1 MTVNFAP
8 GDLVR
13 ARGREWVALPSPQD
27 GILALRPLSGSEND
41 TVILDP
47 RLEFLPVQPARFDLP
62 ADATTTVQAKA
73 ALLSDAMRLTLRR
86 GAGPFRS
93 AAHLA
98 FEPRTY
104 QLVPLLMA
112 LRLPVPRL
120 LIADDVGIGKTI
132 EAGLILRELMDRG
145 EVDAFSVLC
154 PPHLVEQWVGEL
166 KARFGIDAV
175 PVTSGTASRLER
187 GLPLTQTLFDAY
199 PFTVVSLDYIKTERR
214 REGFAR
220 TCPDFVIVDE
230 AHACVGTHQGRQQRF
245 ELLSGLARNPE
256 RRMILLTATP
266 HSGDEE
272 AFARLLSLIEPSF
285 ASMSFEDPRYR
296 ERLARH
302 FVQRRRIDLK
312 EGDWSEDRTFPQHQ
326 AYEHREGE
334 LGFPFRLSPD
344 HLSFHEAVIDYC
356 LGVASRA
363 GTGQRER
370 RLAFWGTLALMRC
383 VGSSPA
389 AALSALRNRMSNES
403 DRLEPQIYDDDG
415 DDEDAVDLEPGTTF
429 DADPELLALVKRAEE
444 LVGKPDPKLA
454 ALVDALT
461 PLVKKGANPV
471 VFCRYLATAEH
482 VRDGLRKAFPKL
494 TIEAVTGVLTP
505 DERRDRVADMAPVD
519 EEKPI
524 QRILVAT
531 DCLSEGIN
539 LQLLFDTVVHYD
551 LSWNPTRHQQR
562 EGRVDRFGQPAELV
576 RSIMMFSPDSAI
588 DGAVLEVIIRKA
600 EEIRKA
606 TGVTVPLPEERGPV
620 TDALMASMMLRR
632 GVSPQLMLDL
642 RFDDGAR
649 IMEARWRDAAEN
661 EKKSRARFAQNA
673 MKPQEVAPEWEKV
686 RTLLGSPTD
695 AKLFV
700 ERAMSRFGVP
710 LESRKTVMLAH
721 VDALDVGLRERLA
734 DHNLTG
740 SVRLATTEPAPSG
753 TALLT
758 RTHPLTASLA
768 EALVEASLDPEALSG
783 LGIGRVGAW
792 PTMAVQQI
800 TRVLLLRIRFKLTV
814 HARKERLLL
823 AEEAALVAIQGGRIV
838 AIGEGAR
845 ELLNAPAIADLAPV
859 ARDRFVAR
867 AKDDLPGL
875 LEGPIAE
882 FGRSH
887 AQQLMNDHAR
897 LRAASGSASRV
908 TVEAVLPP
916 DVIGLFVLMPGEA

>member
-27 GILALRPLSGSEND
+27 GILALRPLSGSESA

-47 RLEFLPVQPARFDLP
+47 TLEILPVEPARFDLP
-62 ADATTTVQAKA
+62 TDATTTVQAKA
-73 ALLSDAMRLTLRR
+73 ALLADAMRLTLRR

-93 AAHLA
+93 AAQLA

-112 LRLPVPRL
+112 LRLSVPRL

-166 KARFGIDAV
+166 KSRFGIDAV
-175 PVTSGTASRLER
+175 AVTSGTASRLER
-187 GLPLTQTLFDAY
+187 GLPLAQTLFNAY
-199 PFTVVSLDYIKTERR
+199 PYTVVSLDYIKAEKR

-220 TCPDFVIVDE
+220 ACPDFVIVDE

-245 ELLSGLARNPE
+245 ELLSGLARDLD

-285 ASMSFEDPRYR
+285 ASMSFEDARFR

-302 FVQRRRIDLK
+302 FVQRRRIDLVSG
-312 EGDWSEDRTFPQHQ
+312 EWHENRAFPKH
-326 AYEHREGE
+326 ETTE
-334 LGFPFRLSPD
+334 FPYRLSRA
-344 HLSFHEAVIDYC
+344 HLEFQEAVLDYC
-356 LGVASRA
+356 FGIVSRA
-363 GTGQRER
+363 AGGQRER

-389 AALSALRNRMSNES
+389 AGLSALRNRIANET
-403 DRLEPQIYDDDG
+403 DRLEPQIYDEDG

-429 DADPELLALVKRAEE
+429 EADPELLVLVSRAEALMAE
-444 LVGKPDPKLA
+444 PDPKLA

-494 TIEAVTGVLTP
+494 TIESVTGVLTP
-505 DERRDRVADMAPVD
+505 DERRDRVADMAPAD
-519 EEKPI
+519 DDKQG
-524 QRILVAT
+524 QRLLVAT

-539 LQLLFDTVVHYD
+539 LQQLFDAVVHYD

-562 EGRVDRFGQPAELV
+562 EGRVDRFGQPAEVV

-588 DGAVLEVIIRKA
+588 DGAVLDVILRKA
-600 EEIRKA
+600 EEILKA
-606 TGVTVPLPEERGPV
+606 TGVTVPLPDERGPV

-632 GVSPQLMLDL
+632 GVPRQMTLDL
-642 RFDDGAR
+642 RLDDGTSA
-649 IMEARWRDAAEN
+649 MEARWRDAEEN
-661 EKKSRARFAQNA
+661 EKRSRARFAQNA

-686 RTLLGSPTD
+686 RALLGSPAD
-695 AKLFV
+695 ARMFV
-700 ERAMSRFGVP
+700 EHAMARFGVP
-710 LESRKTVMLAH
+710 LEVRKTVLLAH
-721 VDALDVGLRERLA
+721 LGALDAGLRDRLA
-734 DHNLTG
+734 GVDLTG
-740 SVRLATTEPAPSG
+740 SVRLATAEPAPSG

-758 RTHPLTASLA
+758 RTHPLTATLA
-768 EALVEASLDPEALSG
+768 EALVEASLDPESLSG

-792 PTMAVQQI
+792 PSLAVQQL
-800 TRVLLLRIRFKLTV
+800 TRVALLRVRFKLTV

-823 AEEAALVAIQGGRIV
+823 AEEAALVAIQGNRIV
-838 AIGEGAR
+838 AAGEAAR
-845 ELLNAPAIADLAPV
+845 DLLNASATADLAPV
-859 ARDRFVAR
+859 ARDRFI
-867 AKDDLPGL
+867 AKAKEDLPVL
-875 LEGPIAE
+875 LAGPIAN
-882 FGRSH
+882 FVRSR
-887 AQQLMNDHAR
+887 AQELMADHAR

-908 TVEAVLPP
+908 TVEAVQPP
-916 DVIGLFVLMPGEA
+916 DVIGLFALIPGEA

>member
-1 MTVNFAP
+1 MTMSFAP

-13 ARGREWVALPSPQD
+13 ARGREWVALPSLQD
-27 GILALRPLSGSEND
+27 GILALRPLSGGEND

-47 RLEFLPVQPARFDLP
+47 ALELLPVEPARFDLP
-62 ADATTTVQAKA
+62 ADAAATVQAKA
-73 ALLSDAMRLTLRR
+73 ALLADAMRLTLRR

-93 AAHLA
+93 AAQLA

-166 KARFGIDAV
+166 KDRFGIEAV
-175 PVTSGTASRLER
+175 AVTSGTASRLER
-187 GLPLTQTLFDAY
+187 GLPLTQSLFDAY
-199 PFTVVSLDYIKTERR
+199 PFTVVSLDYIKAEKR

-230 AHACVGTHQGRQQRF
+230 AHSCVGTHKGRQQRF
-245 ELLSGLARNPE
+245 ELLSGLALNPD

-272 AFARLLSLIEPSF
+272 AFSRLLSLIEPSF
-285 ASMSFEDPRYR
+285 AAANFDDARYR

-302 FVQRRRIDLK
+302 YVQRRRIDLTS
-312 EGDWSEDRTFPQHQ
+312 GDWDEDRAFPKHDTT
-326 AYEHREGE
+326 E
-334 LGFPFRLSPD
+334 FPYRLSKA
-344 HLSFHEAVIDYC
+344 HLEFQEAALDYC
-356 LGVASRA
+356 LGIVSRA
-363 GTGQRER
+363 GSGQRER

-389 AALSALRNRMSNES
+389 AALSALRNRIANES
-403 DRLEPQIYDDDG
+403 DRLEPQIYDEDG
-415 DDEDAVDLEPGTTF
+415 DDEDAVDLEPGTAF
-429 DADPELLALVKRAEE
+429 EIDPELRSLVTRAEKLADE
-444 LVGKPDPKLA
+444 ADPKLT
-454 ALVDALT
+454 ALVDTLT
-461 PLVKKGANPV
+461 PLIKKGANPV

-482 VRDGLRKAFPKL
+482 VRNGLRKAFPKL
-494 TIEAVTGVLTP
+494 MIEAVTGVLTP
-505 DERRDRVADMAPVD
+505 DERRDRVADMAPADD
-519 EEKPI
+519 EKQVP
-524 QRILVAT
+524 RILVAT

-539 LQLLFDTVVHYD
+539 LQQLFDTVVHYD

-588 DGAVLEVIIRKA
+588 DGAVLDVILRKANKIRKT
-600 EEIRKA
+600 
-606 TGVTVPLPEERGPV
+606 TGVTVPLPDERGPV

-632 GVSPQLMLDL
+632 GTHQQLSLDL
-642 RFDDGAR
+642 RLDDGTRA
-649 IMEARWRDAAEN
+649 MEASWRDAEEN

-673 MKPQEVAPEWEKV
+673 MKPQEIAPEWQKV
-686 RTLLGSPTD
+686 RTLLGSPAD
-695 AKLFV
+695 ARQFV
-700 ERAMSRFGVP
+700 ERAMARFGVP
-710 LESRKTVMLAH
+710 LEARKTVLLAH
-721 VDALDVGLRERLA
+721 VDALEAGLRGRLA
-734 DHNLTG
+734 EHALNG
-740 SVRLATTEPAPSG
+740 SVRLATAEPAPSG

-758 RTHPLTASLA
+758 RTHPLTATLA
-768 EALVEASLDPEALSG
+768 EALVEASLDPEALAG

-792 PTMAVQQI
+792 PTAAARQV
-800 TRVLLLRIRFKLTV
+800 TRVALLRIRFKLTV

-823 AEEAALVAIQGGRIV
+823 AEEAALVAIQGGQIV
-838 AIGEGAR
+838 AAGEAAR
-845 ELLNAPAIADLAPV
+845 ELLNAPATADLAPI
-859 ARDRFVAR
+859 ARDRFIVG
-867 AKDDLPGL
+867 AKEELPSL
-875 LEGPIAE
+875 LKGPIADFVHSRAE
-882 FGRSH
+882 E
-887 AQQLMNDHAR
+887 LMADHAR
-897 LRAASGSASRV
+897 LRAASGTASRV

-916 DVIGLFVLMPGEA
+916 DVIGLFALMPGEV

>member
-1 MTVNFAP
+1 MTASFTP

-13 ARGREWVALPSPQD
+13 ARGREWVALPSPRE
-27 GILALRPLSGSEND
+27 GILALRPLTGSEND
-41 TVILDP
+41 IVILDP
-47 RLEFLPVQPARFDLP
+47 KLETLPVVTARFDLP
-62 ADATTTVQAKA
+62 ADAGPTVQSKA
-73 ALLSDAMRLTLRR
+73 ALLADAMRLTLRR

-93 AAHLA
+93 AAQLS

-112 LRLPVPRL
+112 LRLQVPRL

-166 KARFGIDAV
+166 KSRFGIEAV
-175 PVTSGTASRLER
+175 AVTSGSAARLER
-187 GLPLTQTLFDAY
+187 GLPLAQTLFDAY
-199 PFTVVSLDYIKTERR
+199 PYSVVSLDYIKAEKR

-220 TCPDFVIVDE
+220 ACPDFVIVDE
-230 AHACVGTHQGRQQRF
+230 AHACVGTHKGRQQRF
-245 ELLSGLARNPE
+245 ELLSGLARDPE
-256 RRMILLTATP
+256 RRMIFLTATP

-272 AFARLLSLIEPSF
+272 AFARLLSLIETSF
-285 ASMSFEDPRYR
+285 GSINFDDARYR

-302 FVQRRRIDLK
+302 FVQRQRIDLVSG
-312 EGDWSEDRTFPQHQ
+312 EWDEDRAFPKH
-326 AYEHREGE
+326 ETTE
-334 LGFPFRLSPD
+334 FPYRLSKA
-344 HLSFHEAVIDYC
+344 HLDFQEAVLDYC
-356 LGVASRA
+356 FGVVSRA
-363 GTGQRER
+363 GTDQRER

-389 AALSALRNRMSNES
+389 AALSALRNRVANES
-403 DRLEPQIYDDDG
+403 DRLEPQIYDEDS
-415 DDEDAVDLEPGTTF
+415 DDEDAVDIEPSTGFET
-429 DADPELLALVKRAEE
+429 DPALLALVNQAEE
-444 LVGKPDPKLA
+444 LIHKPDPKLA
-454 ALVDALT
+454 ALIDALT
-461 PLVKKGANPV
+461 PLISKGANPV

-482 VRDGLRKAFPKL
+482 VRDCLRKAFPKL
-494 TIEAVTGVLTP
+494 VVEAVTGVLTP
-505 DERRDRVADMAPVD
+505 DERRDRVAEMATTD
-519 EEKPI
+519 DQKES

-539 LQLLFDTVVHYD
+539 LQQLFDTVVHYD

-588 DGAVLEVIIRKA
+588 DGAVLEVILRKA

-606 TGVTVPLPEERGPV
+606 TGVTVPLPDERGPV

-632 GVSPQLMLDL
+632 GGSRQLALDL
-642 RFDDGAR
+642 RLDDGTKA
-649 IMEARWRDAAEN
+649 MEARWRDVSES

-673 MKPQEVAPEWEKV
+673 MKPQEVAPEWERV
-686 RTLLGSPTD
+686 RTLLGSPDD
-695 AKLFV
+695 ARVFI

-710 LESRKTVMLAH
+710 LEPRKSLLIAH
-721 VDALDVGLRERLA
+721 VHALETGLKERLA
-734 DHNLTG
+734 RQNLTG
-740 SVRLATTEPAPSG
+740 SVRLAMAEPAPSG

-758 RTHPLTASLA
+758 RTHPLTATLA

-792 PTMAVQQI
+792 PTTAVQQM
-800 TRVLLLRIRFKLTV
+800 TRLALLRIRFKLTV

-823 AEEAALVAIQGGRIV
+823 AEEAALVAMQGGKIV
-838 AIGEGAR
+838 ASSEAAR
-845 ELLNAPAIADLAPV
+845 ALLNTPATADLAPS
-859 ARDRFVAR
+859 ARDRFISK
-867 AKDDLPGL
+867 AKEDLADL
-875 LEGPIAE
+875 LAGSLAE
-882 FGRSH
+882 FVRSR
-887 AQQLMNDHAR
+887 AAELMQDHAR
-897 LRAASGSASRV
+897 LRAAAGSASRV

-916 DVIGLFVLMPGEA
+916 DVIGLFVLMPSEV

>member
-1 MTVNFAP
+1 MTMSFAP

-13 ARGREWVALPSPQD
+13 ARGREWVALPSLQD
-27 GILALRPLSGSEND
+27 GILALRPLSGGEND

-47 RLEFLPVQPARFDLP
+47 ALELLPVEPARFDLP
-62 ADATTTVQAKA
+62 ADAAATVQAKA
-73 ALLSDAMRLTLRR
+73 ALLADAMRLTLRR

-93 AAHLA
+93 AAQLA

-166 KARFGIDAV
+166 KDRFGIEAV
-175 PVTSGTASRLER
+175 AVTSGTASRLER
-187 GLPLTQTLFDAY
+187 GLPLTQSLFDAY
-199 PFTVVSLDYIKTERR
+199 PFTVVSLDYIKAEKR

-230 AHACVGTHQGRQQRF
+230 AHSCVGTHKGRQQRF
-245 ELLSGLARNPE
+245 ELLSGLALNPD

-272 AFARLLSLIEPSF
+272 AFSRLLSLIEPSF
-285 ASMSFEDPRYR
+285 AAANFDDARYR

-302 FVQRRRIDLK
+302 YVQRRRIDLTS
-312 EGDWSEDRTFPQHQ
+312 GDWDEDRAFPKHDTT
-326 AYEHREGE
+326 E
-334 LGFPFRLSPD
+334 FPYRLSKA
-344 HLSFHEAVIDYC
+344 HLEFQEAALDYC
-356 LGVASRA
+356 LGIVSRA
-363 GTGQRER
+363 GSGQRER

-389 AALSALRNRMSNES
+389 AALSALRNRVANES
-403 DRLEPQIYDDDG
+403 DRLEPQIFDEDG
-415 DDEDAVDLEPGTTF
+415 DEEDAVDLEPGTAF
-429 DADPELLALVKRAEE
+429 QIDPELRSLVTRAEN
-444 LVGKPDPKLA
+444 LVHEADPKLT

-461 PLVKKGANPV
+461 PLIKKGANPV

-482 VRDGLRKAFPKL
+482 VRNGLRKAFPKL
-494 TIEAVTGVLTP
+494 MIEAVTGVLTP
-505 DERRDRVADMAPVD
+505 DERRDRVADMTPAD
-519 EEKPI
+519 EEKQVP
-524 QRILVAT
+524 RILVAT

-539 LQLLFDTVVHYD
+539 LQQLFDAVVHYD

-588 DGAVLEVIIRKA
+588 DGAVLDVILRKANKIRKT
-600 EEIRKA
+600 
-606 TGVTVPLPEERGPV
+606 TGVTVPLPDERGPV

-632 GVSPQLMLDL
+632 GTHQQLSLDL
-642 RFDDGAR
+642 RLDDGTRA
-649 IMEARWRDAAEN
+649 MEASWRDAEEN

-673 MKPQEVAPEWEKV
+673 MKPQEIAPEWQKV
-686 RTLLGSPTD
+686 RTLLGSPSD
-695 AKLFV
+695 ARQFV
-700 ERAMSRFGVP
+700 ERAMARFGVP
-710 LESRKTVMLAH
+710 LEARKTVLLAH
-721 VDALDVGLRERLA
+721 VDALEAGLRGRLA
-734 DHNLTG
+734 EHALNG
-740 SVRLATTEPAPSG
+740 SVRLATAEPAPSG

-758 RTHPLTASLA
+758 RTHPLTATLA
-768 EALVEASLDPEALSG
+768 EALVEASLDPEALAG

-792 PTMAVQQI
+792 PTVAVRQV
-800 TRVLLLRIRFKLTV
+800 TRVALLRIRFKLTV

-823 AEEAALVAIQGGRIV
+823 AEEAALVAIQGGQIV
-838 AIGEGAR
+838 VAGEAAR
-845 ELLNAPAIADLAPV
+845 ELLNAPATADLAPA
-859 ARDRFVAR
+859 ARDRFIVG
-867 AKDDLPGL
+867 AKEELPSL
-875 LEGPIAE
+875 LKGPIADFVHSRAE
-882 FGRSH
+882 E
-887 AQQLMNDHAR
+887 LMADHAR
-897 LRAASGSASRV
+897 LRAASGTASRV

-916 DVIGLFVLMPGEA
+916 DVIGLFALMPGEV

>member
-27 GILALRPLSGSEND
+27 GILALRPLSGGEND

-47 RLEFLPVQPARFDLP
+47 ALELLPVEPARFDLP
-62 ADATTTVQAKA
+62 ADAAATVQAKA
-73 ALLSDAMRLTLRR
+73 ALLADAMRLTLRR

-93 AAHLA
+93 AAQLA

-145 EVDAFSVLC
+145 EVDAFAVLC

-166 KARFGIDAV
+166 KERFGIDAV
-175 PVTSGTASRLER
+175 AVTSGTASRLER
-187 GLPLTQTLFDAY
+187 GLPLTQSLFDAY
-199 PFTVVSLDYIKTERR
+199 PFTVVSLDYIKAEKR

-230 AHACVGTHQGRQQRF
+230 AHACVGTHKGRQQRF
-245 ELLSGLARNPE
+245 ELLSGLALNPD

-285 ASMSFEDPRYR
+285 ASANFDDARYR
-296 ERLARH
+296 ERLARQY
-302 FVQRRRIDLK
+302 VQRRRIDLTS
-312 EGDWSEDRTFPQHQ
+312 GDWDEDRAFPKHDTT
-326 AYEHREGE
+326 E
-334 LGFPFRLSPD
+334 FPYRLSKA
-344 HLSFHEAVIDYC
+344 HLEFQETALDYC
-356 LGVASRA
+356 LGIVSRA
-363 GTGQRER
+363 GSGQRER

-389 AALSALRNRMSNES
+389 AALSALRNRVANES
-403 DRLEPQIYDDDG
+403 DRLEPQIYDEDG
-415 DDEDAVDLEPGTTF
+415 DDEDAVDLEPGTAF
-429 DADPELLALVKRAEE
+429 EIDPELRALVTRAEE
-444 LVGKPDPKLA
+444 LVGETDPKLT

-461 PLVKKGANPV
+461 PLIKKGANPV

-482 VRDGLRKAFPKL
+482 VRDKLRKAFPKL
-494 TIEAVTGVLTP
+494 MIEAVTGVLTP
-505 DERRDRVADMAPVD
+505 DERRDRVADMAPAD
-519 EEKPI
+519 EERQV

-539 LQLLFDTVVHYD
+539 LQQIFDTVIHYD

-588 DGAVLEVIIRKA
+588 DGAVLDVILRKANKIRKT
-600 EEIRKA
+600 
-606 TGVTVPLPEERGPV
+606 TGVTVPLPDERGPV

-632 GVSPQLMLDL
+632 GTHQQLTLDL
-642 RFDDGAR
+642 RLDDGTRA
-649 IMEARWRDAAEN
+649 MEASWRDAEEN

-673 MKPQEVAPEWEKV
+673 MKPQEIAPEWQKV
-686 RTLLGSPTD
+686 RTLLGSPAD
-695 AKLFV
+695 ARQFV
-700 ERAMSRFGVP
+700 ERAMARFGVP
-710 LESRKTVMLAH
+710 LEARKSVLFAH
-721 VDALDVGLRERLA
+721 VDALEAGLRGRLA
-734 DHNLTG
+734 GHGLTG
-740 SVRLATTEPAPSG
+740 SVRLATAEPAPSG

-758 RTHPLTASLA
+758 RTHPLTATLA
-768 EALVEASLDPEALSG
+768 EALVEASLDPEALAG

-792 PTMAVQQI
+792 PTAAVQQM
-800 TRVLLLRIRFKLTV
+800 TRLAVLRIRFKLTV

-823 AEEAALVAIQGGRIV
+823 AEEAALIAIQGGRIV
-838 AIGEGAR
+838 AVGEAAR
-845 ELLNAPAIADLAPV
+845 DLLNAPATADLAPV
-859 ARDRFVAR
+859 ARDRFIAG
-867 AKDDLPGL
+867 AKEELPSL
-875 LEGPIAE
+875 LEGPIAD
-882 FGRSH
+882 FVRSR
-887 AQQLMNDHAR
+887 AQELMADHAR

-916 DVIGLFVLMPGEA
+916 DVIGLFALMPGEV

>member
-1 MTVNFAP
+1 MSFAP

-13 ARGREWVALPSPQD
+13 ARGREWVALPSLQD
-27 GILALRPLSGSEND
+27 GILALRPLSGGEND

-47 RLEFLPVQPARFDLP
+47 ALELLPVEPARFDLP
-62 ADATTTVQAKA
+62 ADAAATVQAKA
-73 ALLSDAMRLTLRR
+73 ALLADAMRLTLRR

-93 AAHLA
+93 AAQLA

-166 KARFGIDAV
+166 KDRFGIEAV
-175 PVTSGTASRLER
+175 AVTSGTASRLER
-187 GLPLTQTLFDAY
+187 GLPLTQSLFDAY
-199 PFTVVSLDYIKTERR
+199 PFTVVSLDYIKAEKR

-230 AHACVGTHQGRQQRF
+230 AHSCVGTHKGRQQRF
-245 ELLSGLARNPE
+245 ELLSGLALNPD

-272 AFARLLSLIEPSF
+272 AFSRLLSLIDPSF
-285 ASMSFEDPRYR
+285 AAANFDDARYR

-302 FVQRRRIDLK
+302 YVQRRRIDLIS
-312 EGDWSEDRTFPQHQ
+312 GDWDEDRAFPKHDTT
-326 AYEHREGE
+326 E
-334 LGFPFRLSPD
+334 FPYRLSKA
-344 HLSFHEAVIDYC
+344 HLEFQEAALDYC
-356 LGVASRA
+356 LGIVSRA
-363 GTGQRER
+363 GSGQRER

-389 AALSALRNRMSNES
+389 AALSALRNRIANES
-403 DRLEPQIYDDDG
+403 DRLEPQIFDEDG
-415 DDEDAVDLEPGTTF
+415 DEEDAVDLEPGTAF
-429 DADPELLALVKRAEE
+429 QIDPELRSLVTRAEHLADE
-444 LVGKPDPKLA
+444 ADPKLT

-461 PLVKKGANPV
+461 PLIKKGANPV

-482 VRDGLRKAFPKL
+482 VRNGLRKAFPKL
-494 TIEAVTGVLTP
+494 MIEAVTGVLTP
-505 DERRDRVADMAPVD
+505 DERRDRVADMAPADD
-519 EEKPI
+519 EKQGP
-524 QRILVAT
+524 RILVAT

-539 LQLLFDTVVHYD
+539 LQQLFDAVVHYD

-588 DGAVLEVIIRKA
+588 DGAVLDVILRKANKIRKT
-600 EEIRKA
+600 
-606 TGVTVPLPEERGPV
+606 TGVTVPLPDERGPV

-632 GVSPQLMLDL
+632 GTHQQLSLDL
-642 RFDDGAR
+642 RLDDGTRA
-649 IMEARWRDAAEN
+649 MEASWRDAEEN

-673 MKPQEVAPEWEKV
+673 MKPQEIAPEWQKV
-686 RTLLGSPTD
+686 RTLLGSPAD
-695 AKLFV
+695 ARQFV
-700 ERAMSRFGVP
+700 ERAMARFGVP
-710 LESRKTVMLAH
+710 LEARKTVLLAH
-721 VDALDVGLRERLA
+721 VDALEAGLRGRLA
-734 DHNLTG
+734 EHALNG
-740 SVRLATTEPAPSG
+740 SVRLATAEPAPSG

-758 RTHPLTASLA
+758 RTHPLTATLA
-768 EALVEASLDPEALSG
+768 EALVEASLDPEALAG

-792 PTMAVQQI
+792 PTVAVRQV
-800 TRVLLLRIRFKLTV
+800 TRVALLRIRFKLTV

-823 AEEAALVAIQGGRIV
+823 AEEAALVAIQGGQVV
-838 AIGEGAR
+838 AAGEAAR
-845 ELLNAPAIADLAPV
+845 ELLNAPATADLAPA
-859 ARDRFVAR
+859 ARDRFIVG
-867 AKDDLPGL
+867 AKEELPSL
-875 LEGPIAE
+875 LKGPIADFVHSRAE
-882 FGRSH
+882 E
-887 AQQLMNDHAR
+887 LMADHAR
-897 LRAASGSASRV
+897 LRAASGTASRV
-908 TVEAVLPP
+908 TVEAVLPS
-916 DVIGLFVLMPGEA
+916 DVIGLFALMPGEV

>member
-1 MTVNFAP
+1 MAVNFAP

-13 ARGREWVALPSPQD
+13 ARGREWVALPSPRE

-47 RLEFLPVQPARFDLP
+47 SLEIQPVAAARFDLP
-62 ADATTTVQAKA
+62 SDATPTVQAKA
-73 ALLSDAMRLTLRR
+73 ALLADAMRLTLRR

-93 AAHLA
+93 AAQLA

-112 LRLPVPRL
+112 LRLQVPRL

-145 EVDAFSVLC
+145 EVDGFSVLC

-166 KARFGIDAV
+166 KQRFGIEAV
-175 PVTSGTASRLER
+175 AVTSGSAARLER
-187 GLPLTQTLFDAY
+187 GLPLAQTLFDAY
-199 PFTVVSLDYIKTERR
+199 PYTVVSLDYIKAEKR

-220 TCPDFVIVDE
+220 ACPDFVIVDE
-230 AHACVGTHQGRQQRF
+230 AHACVGTHKGKQQRF
-245 ELLSGLARNPE
+245 ELLAGLARDPE
-256 RRMILLTATP
+256 RRMIFLTATP
-266 HSGDEE
+266 HSGDEV
-272 AFARLLSLIEPSF
+272 AFGRLLSLIDRSF
-285 ASMSFEDPRYR
+285 GTMNFEDARYR

-302 FVQRRRIDLK
+302 FVQRQRIDLVS
-312 EGDWSEDRTFPQHQ
+312 GDWDENRAFPKHETTESP
-326 AYEHREGE
+326 Y
-334 LGFPFRLSPD
+334 RLSQA
-344 HLSFHEAVIDYC
+344 HLDFQDAVLDYC
-356 LGVASRA
+356 FGVVSRA
-363 GTGQRER
+363 GSGLRER

-403 DRLEPQIYDDDG
+403 DRLEPQIYDEDS
-415 DDEDAVDLEPGTTF
+415 DDEDAVDIEPGTGF
-429 DADPELLALVKRAEE
+429 DTDPALQALVAHAEE
-444 LVGKPDPKLA
+444 LIRKPDPKLA
-454 ALVDALT
+454 ALIDALT
-461 PLVKKGANPV
+461 PLSKKGANPV

-494 TIEAVTGVLTP
+494 VVEAVTGVLTP
-505 DERRDRVADMAPVD
+505 DERRDRVAEMASADDDKEV
-519 EEKPI
+519 

-539 LQLLFDTVVHYD
+539 LQQLFDTVIHYD

-588 DGAVLEVIIRKA
+588 DGAVLDVVLRKA

-606 TGVTVPLPEERGPV
+606 TGITVPLPDERGPV
-620 TDALMASMMLRR
+620 TDALMAAVMLRQGR
-632 GVSPQLMLDL
+632 SKQLAFDL
-642 RFDDGAR
+642 RLEDGTRA
-649 IMEARWRDAAEN
+649 MEARWRDASEN

-686 RTLLGSPTD
+686 RTLLGSPED
-695 AKLFV
+695 AKLFI

-710 LESRKTVMLAH
+710 LEPRKTLLIAH
-721 VDALDVGLRERLA
+721 VHALEAGLKERLA
-734 DHNLTG
+734 QRNLTG
-740 SVRLATTEPAPSG
+740 SVRLAMTEPAPSG

-758 RTHPLTASLA
+758 RTHPLTATLA

-792 PTMAVQQI
+792 PTSAVQQM
-800 TRVLLLRIRFKLTV
+800 TRLALLRIRFKLTV

-823 AEEAALVAIQGGRIV
+823 AEEAALVAMQGDRIV
-838 AIGEGAR
+838 AAGEAAR
-845 ELLNAPAIADLAPV
+845 KLLNTPADADLAPS
-859 ARDRFVAR
+859 ARDRFIAR
-867 AKDDLPGL
+867 AKEDLPGL
-875 LEGPIAE
+875 LDGPLAE
-882 FGRSH
+882 YVRSR
-887 AQQLMNDHAR
+887 AEELMQEHAR
-897 LRAASGSASRV
+897 LRVAAGSASRV

-916 DVIGLFVLMPGEA
+916 DVIGLFVLMPSEV

>member
-13 ARGREWVALPSPQD
+13 ARGREWVALPCPQD
-27 GILALRPLSGSEND
+27 GVLALRPLSGGEHD
-41 TVILDP
+41 AVLLDP
-47 RLEFLPVQPARFDLP
+47 ELEILPVEPARFDLP
-62 ADATTTVQAKA
+62 PEASPTVQAKA
-73 ALLSDAMRLTLRR
+73 ALLADAMRLTLRR

-93 AAHLA
+93 AAQLA
-98 FEPRTY
+98 FEPRIY

-166 KARFGIDAV
+166 KARFGIEAV
-175 PVTSGTASRLER
+175 AVTSGTAGRLER
-187 GLPLTQTLFDAY
+187 GLPLAQTLFDAY
-199 PFTVVSLDYIKTERR
+199 PFTVVSLDYIKAEKR
-214 REGFAR
+214 RESFAR
-220 TCPDFVIVDE
+220 ACPDFVIVDE
-230 AHACVGTHQGRQQRF
+230 AHACVGTHKGRQQRF
-245 ELLSGLARNPE
+245 ELLSGLARNSD

-285 ASMSFEDPRYR
+285 ASMNFEDARYR

-302 FVQRRRIDLK
+302 FMQRRRIDLVS
-312 EGDWSEDRTFPQHQ
+312 GDWDEDRAFPKH
-326 AYEHREGE
+326 ETTE
-334 LGFPFRLSPD
+334 FPYRLSQA
-344 HLSFHEAVIDYC
+344 HLKFQETAVDYC
-356 LGVASRA
+356 LGIVSRV
-363 GTGQRER
+363 GSGQRER

-389 AALSALRNRMSNES
+389 AALSALRNRMSTES
-403 DRLEPQIYDDDG
+403 DRLEPQIYDEDG
-415 DDEDAVDLEPGTTF
+415 DDEDAVDIEPGTAF
-429 DADPELLALVKRAEE
+429 DADPELLALVTRAEK
-444 LVGKPDPKLA
+444 LVGELDPKLT

-461 PLVKKGANPV
+461 PLIKKGANPV

-494 TIEAVTGVLTP
+494 IVEAVTGVLTP
-505 DERRDRVADMAPVD
+505 DERRDRVADMAPSD
-519 EEKPI
+519 EEKQV

-539 LQLLFDTVVHYD
+539 LQQLFDTVVHYD

-588 DGAVLEVIIRKA
+588 DGAVLDVILRKA

-606 TGVTVPLPEERGPV
+606 TGVTVPLPDERGPV

-632 GVSPQLMLDL
+632 GVSRQLTLDL
-642 RFDDGAR
+642 RLDDGAKV
-649 IMEARWRDAAEN
+649 MEARWRDASEN
-661 EKKSRARFAQNA
+661 EKRSRARFAQNA

-686 RTLLGSPTD
+686 RTLLGSPME
-695 AKLFV
+695 ARLFV
-700 ERAMSRFGVP
+700 ERAMARFGVP
-710 LESRKTVMLAH
+710 LETRKTVLLAH
-721 VDALDVGLRERLA
+721 VDALDAGLRERLA
-734 DHNLTG
+734 GHDLTG
-740 SVRLATTEPAPSG
+740 SVRLATAEPAPTG

-758 RTHPLTASLA
+758 RTHPLTATLA
-768 EALVEASLDPEALSG
+768 EALVEASLDPESLSG

-792 PTMAVQQI
+792 PTAAVQQM
-800 TRVLLLRIRFKLTV
+800 TRFALLRARFKLTV

-823 AEEAALVAIQGGRIV
+823 AEEAALVAIQGSRIV
-838 AIGEGAR
+838 ATGETAR
-845 ELLNAPAIADLAPV
+845 ELLNAPATADLAPV
-859 ARDRFVAR
+859 ARDRFI
-867 AKDDLPGL
+867 AKAKEDLFGL
-875 LEGPIAE
+875 LQGPIAE
-882 FGRSH
+882 FVRSR
-887 AQQLMNDHAR
+887 AQELVGDHAR
-897 LRAASGSASRV
+897 LRTASGSASRV